1 MMTSH
6 RNLPC
11 KVHLNFRFSVV
22 WMRLWIMIKLHVQ
35 KIQCNG
41 SKCMNTCTRAI
52 LGQTQKYA
60 SEYASKFGSP
70 YCTVVLRAPYGTSHF
85 EGEGCEASILVVLNY
100 RIKICE
106 PPQTNVMCA
115 GPQGSDPL
123 TISDKVPGIFRIKE
137 ISISPT
143 DPPILIFRVN
153 FDLCHHG
160 GEADKREIL
169 C

>member
-1 MMTSH
+1 M
-6 RNLPC
+6 
-11 KVHLNFRFSVV
+11 FRSMLLSMDHHIVQ
-22 WMRLWIMIKLHVQ
+22 LW
-35 KIQCNG
+35 
-41 SKCMNTCTRAI
+41 
-52 LGQTQKYA
+52 
-60 SEYASKFGSP
+60 
-70 YCTVVLRAPYGTSHF
+70 APYGASHF

-143 DPPILIFRVN
+143 DPPILLFRVD

>member
-1 MMTSH
+1 MYEY
-6 RNLPC
+6 
-11 KVHLNFRFSVV
+11 V
-22 WMRLWIMIKLHVQ
+22 
-35 KIQCNG
+35 
-41 SKCMNTCTRAI
+41 TCTRAI
-52 LGQTQKYA
+52 LGQTQKYVL
-60 SEYASKFGSP
+60 EYASKYGSP
-70 YCTVVLRAPYGTSHF
+70 YCTVGLRAPYRASHF

-143 DPPILIFRVN
+143 DPPILLLRVD